1 VWDQGWAEHDVGR
14 EGDPTGGAW
23 NRRPCMRRILAIT
36 GVCFIVSA
44 AAAQSPSQSAAS
56 KADSLSLEQKTEISK
71 LITKQT
77 PPLEAS
83 FPIAIDAVVPSG
95 IDVHP
100 LPADVEKL
108 APQLHGFGYVEVE
121 ELVAIVEPHTR
132 KIEIVFPRWGGG

>member
-1 VWDQGWAEHDVGR
+1 
-14 EGDPTGGAW
+14 
-23 NRRPCMRRILAIT
+23 MRSILAIT
-36 GVCFIVSA
+36 VGVCFIVSA
-44 AAAQSPSQSAAS
+44 AAAQNPSQSAAS

-83 FPIAIDAVVPSG
+83 FPIAIDAVIPSE
-95 IDVHP
+95 IQVHP
-100 LPADVEKL
+100 LPAEAEKL
-108 APQLHGFGYVEVE
+108 APQLHGFGYVVVE

>member
-1 VWDQGWAEHDVGR
+1 
-14 EGDPTGGAW
+14 
-23 NRRPCMRRILAIT
+23 MRRILAIT
-36 GVCFIVSA
+36 AGVCFIVSG
-44 AAAQSPSQSAAS
+44 AAAQNPSQSAAS

-83 FPIAIDAVVPSG
+83 FPIAIDAVIPSE
-95 IDVHP
+95 IQVHP
-100 LPADVEKL
+100 LPAEAEKL
-108 APQLHGFGYVEVE
+108 APQLHGFGYVVVE